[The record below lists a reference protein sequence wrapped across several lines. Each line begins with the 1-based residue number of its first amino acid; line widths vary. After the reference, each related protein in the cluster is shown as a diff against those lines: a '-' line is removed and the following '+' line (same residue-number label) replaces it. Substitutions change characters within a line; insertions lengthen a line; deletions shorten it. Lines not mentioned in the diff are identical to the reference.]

1 MSQLRV
7 RVCLFSP
14 LGEALVFGPAD
25 PPEKNGNASCPDPAP
40 PREAAPA
47 DGVRAPMGPASPGR
61 GAVLKRI
68 LRF

>member
-14 LGEALVFGPAD
+14 LGEALVFGPAG
-25 PPEKNGNASCPDPAP
+25 PPEKSGNASCPYPSP
-40 PREAAPA
+40 SPEAAHA
-47 DGVRAPMGPASPGR
+47 EGVRAPMGTASPGI
-61 GAVLKRI
+61 GDVLKRI